1 MARHHL
7 ASLRITTLGLLLAA
21 AAAPRAAASGFQL
34 RDQSG
39 SGQGVAYAGISAGGS
54 DISSMFFNPA
64 ALGRYDGNHFQL
76 GLTDIAPTSKLSDAS
91 ATRSAVPPLGIAATP
106 ITGATS
112 TGNVAKGAVIP
123 TLYAMWSVDDDLR
136 LGISVNVPFG
146 LTTEYDPGW
155 AGRYHAIKSHL
166 ETLDIAPCVA
176 YKADSKWTL
185 GFALVARQAKA
196 MLSQA
201 VDVGS
206 QAQVGV
212 VRSGLSNTN
221 PLSGGPIVSGG
232 AADVI
237 GTVSGSAWAYGYR
250 LGILYEPSSTLHLGL
265 GYQSAIRENIT
276 GNVVFNISPGTQQAL
291 ASGLGALAAVNPGPA
306 QQQTIQALG
315 ASLNAGLTNTSAS
328 AVLHL
333 PATISLGAL
342 YDLSPTFS
350 LGLEIAQTR
359 WATFHELRVKY
370 GNPAAQPDTVDQENW
385 KNSMFYSVGG
395 TCHPEGPW
403 TYRLG
408 LALDQTPVPDA
419 TRTPRIP
426 DSDRTWVSLGV
437 GYQFTKTFG
446 VDAGYSHLFCKNATV
461 NLQAGNNP
469 ANGQFFEGN
478 LSGTY
483 KNSIDILAV
492 QARFAF

>member
-1 MARHHL
+1 MARRHL

-64 ALGRYDGNHFQL
+64 ALGRYDGNHLQL
-76 GLTDIAPTSKLSDAS
+76 GLTDIAPTSKLSDGS

-106 ITGATS
+106 ISGATS

-123 TLYAMWSVDDDLR
+123 TLYAMWSVDEDLR

-146 LTTEYDPGW
+146 LTTEYDPSW
-155 AGRYHAIKSHL
+155 AGRYRAIKSHL

-176 YKADSKWTL
+176 YKLDPQWTV

-196 MLSQA
+196 VLSQA
-201 VDVGS
+201 VDLGA
-206 QAQVGV
+206 QGQVGV
-212 VRSGLSNTN
+212 VSAGLNNTI
-221 PLSGGPIVSGG
+221 PGGGPIVAGG
-232 AADVI
+232 AADATA
-237 GTVSGSAWAYGYR
+237 TVSGSSWAYGYR
-250 LGILYEPSSTLHLGL
+250 LGILCEPASAWHLGL
-265 GYQSAIRENIT
+265 GYQSAIKETIK
-276 GNVVFNISPGTQQAL
+276 GNAVFNVPASTQA
-291 ASGLGALAAVNPGPA
+291 ALAAGNAALKMVNPPGA
-306 QQQTIQALG
+306 AGTIDALS
-315 ASLNAGLTNTSAS
+315 AALARGLTNTSAS
-328 AVLHL
+328 AVLHM
-333 PATISLGAL
+333 PATISLGGI
-342 YDLSPTFS
+342 YDVSPTFS
-350 LGLEIAQTR
+350 LAAEVAQTR
-359 WATFHELRVKY
+359 WSTFHELRVQFA
-370 GNPAAQPDTVDQENW
+370 NPAAQPDVVDPENW
-385 KNSMFYSVGG
+385 KDSWFFSVGG

-408 LALDQTPVPDA
+408 VALDQTPVPDA

-437 GYQFTKTFG
+437 GYQFTKAFG

-461 NLQAGNNP
+461 NLQAGSNP
-469 ANGQFFEGN
+469 ANPAYFDGN
-478 LSGTY
+478 LTGTY